1 MNADIGQEFPEWNFL
16 FLKTIFKNL
25 LLVSKKGH
33 PFLDSVFNNRKGT
46 EKSNDIPV
54 LYDLP

>member
-25 LLVSKKGH
+25 FLVSKKGH

-54 LYDLP
+54 FYDLP